1 MLLSKGFFKLYLLWA
16 EVESVVLKQ
25 ASLFLLACPQ
35 LRALCSAEIQA
46 AELIGVIVGGIFST

>member
-1 MLLSKGFFKLYLLWA
+1 LEEFSQLNLLLA
-16 EVESVVLKQ
+16 EIEGVVLKQ

-46 AELIGVIVGGIFST
+46 AELIDVIV